1 MWGFLLY
8 PEDDL
13 SEKENSALEYI
24 AALERVNDQL
34 VKTLRF
40 CINLLTEFKSRV
52 QNPEGWQEM
61 LDVFELTL
69 NEAETAR
76 EKKTLH

>member
-1 MWGFLLY
+1 MWGFLFCL
-8 PEDDL
+8 EGDL
-13 SEKENSALEYI
+13 SEKENSVIEYI

-52 QNPEGWQEM
+52 HNPKEWQEM

>member
-1 MWGFLLY
+1 M
-8 PEDDL
+8 
-13 SEKENSALEYI
+13 SEKENSVLEYI

-34 VKTLRF
+34 VTTLRF
-40 CINLLTEFKSRV
+40 CINLMTEFKSRV
-52 QNPEGWQEM
+52 HNPEGWQEM
-61 LDVFELTL
+61 LNVFELTL